1 MSYRQN
7 VLHLRDIF
15 GGKFTQH
22 VPYQPKFW
30 ITSLMLPFQIWAN
43 TTFKSPGNPRHQLT
57 TIPLWFLLDMCPT
70 IMFQPSSQLESHRI
84 LLLPFLSET
93 PHQYK
98 HYKFNCTTLPPL
110 YPPKESHIFPRE
122 QIPGVSGCW
131 PLSSV
136 STIENLLNARQ
147 SLNCP

>member
-1 MSYRQN
+1 
-7 VLHLRDIF
+7 
-15 GGKFTQH
+15 
-22 VPYQPKFW
+22 
-30 ITSLMLPFQIWAN
+30 MLPFQIWAN

-98 HYKFNCTTLPPL
+98 HDRFNCTALPPERE
-110 YPPKESHIFPRE
+110 PHIPQGADPWSQRVLTSE
-122 QIPGVSGCW
+122 LCLHQRGLVKCKAISQ
-131 PLSSV
+131 LSSM
-136 STIENLLNARQ
+136 LNRQ
-147 SLNCP
+147 LQCWLIDYSSLSKLYQERRQITQRTRKITA